1 MNSTS
6 RSSLTHVLMNFTIE
20 FKRKEEYP
28 MQEIEMS
35 IPDFI
40 KALRKANQMKVTPMG
55 LSSDEMHAFY
65 AVFMKIASDAGL
77 SPAEI
82 EK

>member
-1 MNSTS
+1 
-6 RSSLTHVLMNFTIE
+6 
-20 FKRKEEYP
+20 

>member
-1 MNSTS
+1 
-6 RSSLTHVLMNFTIE
+6 
-20 FKRKEEYP
+20 

-35 IPDFI
+35 IPEFI

-55 LSSDEMHAFY
+55 LSSDEMYALY

-77 SPAEI
+77 SSEI